1 MKLSVLILFSV
12 LAFSAFAQPRSA
24 ATLSWDYPTNELAS
38 VRFNLYSSTNVAL
51 PVSTWPLLTNVS
63 GTNVVVQ
70 INPGQCFYFCTASN
84 EFGESI
90 PSNVATATVA
100 RTVGNLKIK

>member
-1 MKLSVLILFSV
+1 MKISLTILFLLVALSIT
-12 LAFSAFAQPRSA
+12 AQPRST
-24 ATLSWDYPTNELAS
+24 ATLTWDYPTNELAS

-51 PVSTWPLLTNVS
+51 PASTWPLLTNVS

-100 RTVGNLKIK
+100 RTVGNLKIR

>member
-1 MKLSVLILFSV
+1 MKLSLTILFLLVVFTSR
-12 LAFSAFAQPRSA
+12 AQPRST
-24 ATLSWDYPTNELAS
+24 ATLTWDYPTNELS
-38 VRFNLYSSTNVAL
+38 GMRFNLYSSTNAAL
-51 PVSTWPLLTNVS
+51 PISTWPLLTNVS
-63 GTNVVVQ
+63 GTNVTVQ